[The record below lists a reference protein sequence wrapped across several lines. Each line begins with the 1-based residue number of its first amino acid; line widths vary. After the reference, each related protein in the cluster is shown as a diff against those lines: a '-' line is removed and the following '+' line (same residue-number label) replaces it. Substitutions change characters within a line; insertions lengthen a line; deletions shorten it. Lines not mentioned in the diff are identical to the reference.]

1 MARTSLSDEEKT
13 EYERLEG
20 MAQQPE
26 TTALE
31 RPHAAQ
37 ADTKVREADGSENEL
52 PTDTKH
58 LLVAKNGSY
67 PLDLNDWET
76 KVLRTEEKRETFLGW
91 YRNPD
96 RGVHE
101 SLAIAYQ
108 ENGAWKALR
117 PDFLFF
123 HEINGEIVC
132 DIVDPHGYHLAD
144 ALPKLRGL
152 ADYAERHGSQYRRI
166 EAIAEVDGQLRV
178 LDLKRKHVR
187 QAIRQTGEVK
197 MLYASDLA
205 HDYQ

>member
-91 YRNPD
+91 YRN
-96 RGVHE
+96 
-101 SLAIAYQ
+101 
-108 ENGAWKALR
+108 
-117 PDFLFF
+117 
-123 HEINGEIVC
+123 
-132 DIVDPHGYHLAD
+132 
-144 ALPKLRGL
+144 
-152 ADYAERHGSQYRRI
+152 
-166 EAIAEVDGQLRV
+166 
-178 LDLKRKHVR
+178 
-187 QAIRQTGEVK
+187 
-197 MLYASDLA
+197 
-205 HDYQ
+205 